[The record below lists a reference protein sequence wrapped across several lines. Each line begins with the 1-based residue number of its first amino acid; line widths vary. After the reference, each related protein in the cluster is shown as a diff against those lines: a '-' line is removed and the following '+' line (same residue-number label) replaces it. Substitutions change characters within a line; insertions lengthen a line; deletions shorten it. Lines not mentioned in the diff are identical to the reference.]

1 MAANKS
7 SANMDFADT
16 YVQQLNDEAKAAKSN
31 YDGLRSDL
39 DRGIAD
45 YVIPSYSAINT
56 LKTPHTENWTEGIFD
71 TTVIHAQQTFSAGC
85 YEYML
90 SGEWFDF
97 RSPIKGSSRNE
108 AADDWYRECAEIVM
122 ELLNESNFA
131 LKIQEHLQLRNS
143 FGFGDLTIE
152 EGKNS
157 FFNFRVSP
165 VGKVFVQEDDE
176 GVVDTRFVMYD
187 WTAKQIIKKF
197 GKDAVSE
204 TVREDAEDS
213 KAKQPRKWKVW
224 NKISP
229 RDDSEREHGKI
240 DGQNKPW
247 KSCWW
252 EEDNLHMLQESGFDD
267 KPFVGSRFAQWID
280 EYGWSPAILILPT
293 VRGLQDLVRDIQA
306 LSELKV
312 WPRTLVPSGFKD
324 VIDWAAGGATVYAE
338 GTGTEKPEVW
348 GDGGDYGI
356 GKDMIEHLQ
365 QMIKDAYH
373 VDLFKALA
381 ERTKQ
386 MTATEVLE
394 LVEEKLINFRPT
406 FARFTTETLNP
417 ILTRCFNMALRA
429 GLLPPVPREV
439 MQVSETGDVSVP
451 SPKSVYVSK
460 IARALRA
467 LENRSMFEFFN
478 LIMPMVEIDPNLFF
492 DNYDA
497 DEFIRTAGDNSSLP
511 THLKKAKEQR
521 DEERAARAEQQQAA
535 QQMEMAQMGSQA
547 AKNIGDAGPQVQEA
561 LGEAI
566 DI

>member
-1 MAANKS
+1 
-7 SANMDFADT
+7 MDTKDPK
-16 YVQQLNDEAKAAKSN
+16 VQALNDEAKAAKSN

-56 LKTPHTENWTEGIFD
+56 LKTPHTENWTEGVFD
-71 TTVIHAQQTFSAGC
+71 TTVIHAQQTFTAGC

-90 SGEWFDF
+90 SGEWFDC
-97 RSPIKGSSRNE
+97 RAPTAASAERNE
-108 AADDWYRECAEIVM
+108 IADDWYRGTAEIVM
-122 ELLNESNFA
+122 ELINESNFS

-143 FGFGDLTIE
+143 FGYGDLSIE
-152 EGKNS
+152 EGRDTLY
-157 FFNFRVSP
+157 NFRVAP
-165 VGKVFVQEDDE
+165 VGKVFVRENDE
-176 GVVDTRFVMYD
+176 GLIDTRFVLYE
-187 WTAKQIIKKF
+187 WTASQIIKKF
-197 GKDAVSE
+197 G
-204 TVREDAEDS
+204 EDNVATAIKEDLDK

-224 NKISP
+224 HKVCP
-229 RDDSEREHGKI
+229 REDSDREYGKI
-240 DGQNKPW
+240 DGPNKPW
-247 KSCWW
+247 ASYWW
-252 EEDNLHMLQESGFDD
+252 DEDNQHMLKESGFDD

-293 VRGLQDLVRDIQA
+293 VRGLQSLVRDIQA

-324 VIDWAAGGATVYAE
+324 VIDWAAGGATVYPE
-338 GTGTEKPEVW
+338 GQGVEKPEVW

-417 ILTRCFNMALRA
+417 LIQRCWNMALRA
-429 GLLPPVPREV
+429 GLFPPVPREV
-439 MQVSETGDVSVP
+439 VEVSETGDLSVP
-451 SPKSVYVSK
+451 TPKVVYVSK

-467 LENRSMFEFFN
+467 LENRSMFEFIN
-478 LIMPMVEIDPNLFF
+478 LVAPLLELDPTLLS
-492 DNYDA
+492 DNYDL
-497 DEFIRTAGDNSSLP
+497 DKVVRTAGDNSSLP
-511 THLKKAKEQR
+511 THLKRDTDERDAIREQR
-521 DEERAARAEQQQAA
+521 AAQQQAMME
-535 QQMEMAQMGSQA
+535 MEMAQQGSQA
-547 AKNIGDAGPQVQEA
+547 AANMGKAPPEAQDAVGEA
-561 LGEAI
+561 LGI
-566 DI
+566 